1 MKWDENVLL
10 VRRSQTVGDE
20 VMETTKTKKRQKL
33 FLPTELLDV
42 LRWHVDHQIHE
53 AIKAKTDLLFPSETG
68 GFRAASALKVPF
80 EKTSEAIKLGKR
92 VTPRAMRR
100 TYQDLARAAE
110 MKDLVTRAISGHA
123 TEQMQ
128 QHYSTV
134 AQTEMRQGIAKII
147 SLAGVREAM
156 TSGGMEVVCV
166 GAKNENGQLG
176 SDSQLA
182 DSA

>member
-1 MKWDENVLL
+1 
-10 VRRSQTVGDE
+10 
-20 VMETTKTKKRQKL
+20 
-33 FLPTELLDV
+33 
-42 LRWHVDHQIHE
+42 
-53 AIKAKTDLLFPSETG
+53 
-68 GFRAASALKVPF
+68 
-80 EKTSEAIKLGKR
+80 
-92 VTPRAMRR
+92 MRR
-100 TYQDLARAAE
+100 RYQDLARAAE

-134 AQTEMRQGIAKII
+134 EQTEMRQGIAKII

-156 TSGGMEVVCV
+156 GTGGMEVVRIDP
-166 GAKNENGQLG
+166 KNENGQWG

>member
-1 MKWDENVLL
+1 MGGADDPLARH
-10 VRRSQTVGDE
+10 RR
-20 VMETTKTKKRQKL
+20 
-33 FLPTELLDV
+33 
-42 LRWHVDHQIHE
+42 
-53 AIKAKTDLLFPSETG
+53 
-68 GFRAASALKVPF
+68 
-80 EKTSEAIKLGKR
+80 
-92 VTPRAMRR
+92 
-100 TYQDLARAAE
+100 YQDLARAAE

-134 AQTEMRQGIAKII
+134 AQSEMRQGIAKII

-156 TSGGMEVVCV
+156 SAGGMEVVCIDPE
-166 GAKNENGQLG
+166 NENGQVG